1 MESIK
6 SMFADVLNEVLQ
18 CEMDEQLGYDKH
30 ERTESG
36 EEKKNYRNGSTKR
49 KLKTQLGE
57 VEISV
62 PRDRNGEYEP
72 KIIDKYQRNADGL
85 EDKILSLYAHG
96 MSTRDIQEQIKD
108 LYNIDVYYKYSQCV
122 YNLAAVV
129 NNCHKSLRKYHYII
143 YYDIIRFVLIY
154 KLYQIP
160 ILKVIGK
167 FFFQSTVMLR
177 RQTDT

>member
-1 MESIK
+1 MKIPKEVIKEYVKSENFTNTTDIMESIK

-18 CEMDEQLGYDKH
+18 CEMDEQLGYNKH

-49 KLKTQLGE
+49 KMKTQLGE

-85 EDKILSLYAHG
+85 EEKMVLCQDNGHIKPLFFGKISKMH
-96 MSTRDIQEQIKD
+96 K
-108 LYNIDVYYKYSQCV
+108 
-122 YNLAAVV
+122 VV
-129 NNCHKSLRKYHYII
+129 AFIP
-143 YYDIIRFVLIY
+143 RFA
-154 KLYQIP
+154 
-160 ILKVIGK
+160 
-167 FFFQSTVMLR
+167 
-177 RQTDT
+177 

>member
-1 MESIK
+1 MKIPKELIKEYVKSENFTNTTDIMESIK
-6 SMFADVLNEVLQ
+6 TMFADVLNEVLQ
-18 CEMDEQLGYDKH
+18 CELDEQLGYDKH
-30 ERTESG
+30 TRTESN

-72 KIIDKYQRNADGL
+72 KIIDKYQRNTDGL

-108 LYNIDVYYKYSQCV
+108 LYNTEYPIASQV
-122 YNLAAVV
+122 GA
-129 NNCHKSLRKYHYII
+129 I
-143 YYDIIRFVLIY
+143 
-154 KLYQIP
+154 
-160 ILKVIGK
+160 
-167 FFFQSTVMLR
+167 
-177 RQTDT
+177 TDSE

>member
-1 MESIK
+1 MKIPNEVIKEYVKSENFTNTADIMESIK
-6 SMFADVLNEVLQ
+6 AMFADVLNEVLQ
-18 CEMDEQLGYDKH
+18 CELDEQLGYEKH
-30 ERTESG
+30 TRTES

-85 EDKILSLYAHG
+85 EKNLSLYAHG

-108 LYNIDVYYKYSQCV
+108 LYDIDIS
-122 YNLAAVV
+122 
-129 NNCHKSLRKYHYII
+129 S
-143 YYDIIRFVLIY
+143 
-154 KLYQIP
+154 
-160 ILKVIGK
+160 
-167 FFFQSTVMLR
+167 
-177 RQTDT
+177 

>member
-1 MESIK
+1 MKILKELIKEYVKSEKFTNTTDIMESIK

-85 EDKILSLYAHG
+85 ED
-96 MSTRDIQEQIKD
+96 
-108 LYNIDVYYKYSQCV
+108 
-122 YNLAAVV
+122 
-129 NNCHKSLRKYHYII
+129 
-143 YYDIIRFVLIY
+143 
-154 KLYQIP
+154 
-160 ILKVIGK
+160 
-167 FFFQSTVMLR
+167 
-177 RQTDT
+177 